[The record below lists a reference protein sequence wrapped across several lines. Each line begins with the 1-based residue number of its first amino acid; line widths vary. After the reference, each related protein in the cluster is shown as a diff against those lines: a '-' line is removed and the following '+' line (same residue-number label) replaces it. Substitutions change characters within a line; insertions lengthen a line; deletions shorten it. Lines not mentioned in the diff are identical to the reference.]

1 MCIGRNSID
10 EALWDIESY
19 IMNREGVDA
28 SRRLMSPLNW
38 YVETG
43 RASTQFLRWLV
54 EREREESSRTQG
66 LYFYGMRLRG
76 FSPGCQPM
84 EGFAY
89 RLDDPYGS
97 YHDILAYKRKLSDK
111 ECEDYDLTY
120 IKENREE

>member
-1 MCIGRNSID
+1 MPLKEKILRNFKLTKEEDAQLERDAHAHNMNVS
-10 EALWDIESY
+10 EY
-19 IMNREGVDA
+19 I
-28 SRRLMSPLNW
+28 
-38 YVETG
+38 
-43 RASTQFLRWLV
+43 RWLV